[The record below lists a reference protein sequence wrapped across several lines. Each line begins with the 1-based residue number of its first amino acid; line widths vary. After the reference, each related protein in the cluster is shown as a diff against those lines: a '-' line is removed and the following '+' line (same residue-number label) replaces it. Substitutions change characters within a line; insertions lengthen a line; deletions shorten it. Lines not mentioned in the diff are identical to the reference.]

1 MFSRMRAEWRLF
13 VDCEPGS
20 RFERLHERKRRHGRA
35 FGQRLFWWFA
45 GVLLILAGI
54 VMLVT
59 PGPGL
64 LSIAF
69 GIACLAQE
77 SLRLAR
83 RCDRAEMRLRGAV
96 ARWMGRRAERVRRGK
111 GGERR

>member
-1 MFSRMRAEWRLF
+1 MISRLRQEWRHF
-13 VDCEPGS
+13 IACPSGQ
-20 RFERLHERKRRHGRA
+20 RFERLHQRKSGDGKSFAR
-35 FGQRLFWWFA
+35 RLFWWGA

-77 SLRLAR
+77 SLPFAR
-83 RCDRAEMRLRGAV
+83 RCDRLELRLRAACSRWR
-96 ARWMGRRAERVRRGK
+96 ARTK
-111 GGERR
+111 